1 MGTELQMLLC
11 IGGIYTSYLA
21 YGLLQEGIYKFEDS
35 SGRKCVTAMPCSSQD
50 LYGIMRDERIQPPG
64 YTHSDFTLCTHVERS
79 CVGQYSR

>member
-35 SGRKCVTAMPCSSQD
+35 SGRKCVTAMPLQFTSS
-50 LYGIMRDERIQPPG
+50 LWNHER
-64 YTHSDFTLCTHVERS
+64 
-79 CVGQYSR
+79 